1 MRAFGNMVHVT
12 LIDWCVPTFVN
23 ENAFSFLDEV
33 SLIGIANT
41 ATNCENYQKVKL
53 TMPQDKMEPE
63 IEIGEHAYFVYK
75 GRLYDDIN
83 DYISVSDISD
93 EDKVILLLKYA

>member
-1 MRAFGNMVHVT
+1 MVHVT
-12 LIDWCVPTFVN
+12 LVDWSIATFVN

-53 TMPQDKMEPE
+53 TMPQDEMKPE
-63 IEIGEHAYFVYK
+63 IEIGERAYFVYK

-83 DYISVSDISD
+83 DYVSVADLSE
-93 EDKVILLLKYA
+93 EDKVILLLKYT